1 MTDVMRDPESWSKV
15 LKTFTERNAG
25 RVVTLEVDDPDIGAM
40 VEAKSYPLLGVDY
53 DHKDGRITIMLGGS
67 TIGGE
72 HLTRAIPN
80 PHSVSVLTEGGKDAA
95 LAIGHGKGQ
104 TLLTI

>member
-1 MTDVMRDPESWSKV
+1 MTDIIRDAAMWSKV
-15 LKTFTERNAG
+15 LSTFTERNAG
-25 RVVTLEVDDPDIGAM
+25 RLVTLEVDDPDIGAM

-53 DHKDGRITIMLGGS
+53 DHKDGRITIMLGDS

-72 HLTRAIPN
+72 HLTRGIPN
-80 PHSVSVLTEGGKDAA
+80 PDSVSVLTENGKDTA
-95 LAIGHGKGQ
+95 LSIGHGKGQ